1 MSTQP
6 IRISLIGCGGNMRGH
21 IRRLTTIPEVA
32 IVALCDPVD
41 ASIQRT
47 VETYPQLKDLPTFKD
62 HQEMLKS
69 IQPDAVEIS
78 TPHTFHY
85 ANIMDSLNAGC
96 HVLVE
101 KPMVCTVKEAKDV
114 VRAQETTGK
123 VVLISYQ
130 RHTQPLFRW
139 MKEFLSAGKLGEI
152 QFVHCL
158 QHQNWYRR
166 RAETG
171 QGWRHLKE
179 LSGGGQ
185 LNDSG
190 SHIVDIML
198 YITDLTPEEV
208 HCTQQNFVFDV
219 DVNSA
224 INVKFKGGAIGS
236 MQIVGNAPGIGGSVW
251 EDITIFGS
259 DGALYYR
266 QLAQPDYKAV
276 LEYRRFDS
284 EKPIPISDFPPGS
297 TPDQNFVN
305 AILGK
310 EPAYSPPIWGLRT
323 IQLSEAAWQ
332 SAEMGEAVRVE

>member
-1 MSTQP
+1 LNTQP
-6 IRISLIGCGGNMRGH
+6 IRIALIGCGGNMRGH
-21 IRRLTTIPEVA
+21 VRRLTAMPEVT
-32 IVALCDPVD
+32 IVALCDPMD
-41 ASIQRT
+41 ASIERT
-47 VETYPQLKDLPTFKD
+47 VETYPQLKELPTFKD
-62 HQEMLKS
+62 HKEMLKS
-69 IQPDAVEIS
+69 IKPDAVEIS